1 MVILEQLRKEV
12 WEYNLD
18 LPKRG
23 LVVMTSGNVSG
34 RDPET
39 NLVVIKP
46 SGVNYAMMQ
55 PEDMVIVDLNGKKVE
70 GKLKPSVDTESHLYI
85 YRQRPDV
92 FGVCHTHSTYASVF
106 AALGRPIPACL
117 TTTAMLGGE
126 IPLGDFVPVG
136 EAEIG
141 KEVVDKIGD
150 KKAIIMRNHGVFT
163 IGKDAFHATKMAIEV
178 EEIAK
183 ITYFALLLGT
193 PTVLTNEQIGIFK
206 HIYENI
212 YGQRA

>member
-1 MVILEQLRKEV
+1 MLEELRKEIC
-12 WEYNLD
+12 EYNLE

-34 RDPET
+34 RDPES

-46 SGVNYAMMQ
+46 SGVKYDGLKPA
-55 PEDMVIVDLNGKKVE
+55 DLVVVDLNGKVVE

-85 YRQRPDV
+85 YRNRPDI
-92 FGVCHTHSTYASVF
+92 FGVCHTHSTFVSVF
-106 AALGRPIPACL
+106 AALGKPIPAVL

-126 IPLGDFVPVG
+126 IPLGGFVPVG

-141 KEVVDKIGD
+141 KEVVEKIGT
-150 KKAIIMRNHGVFT
+150 KKAIILKNHGVFT

-183 ITYFALLLGT
+183 VTYYALLMGK
-193 PTVLTNEQIGIFK
+193 PNFLTDEQIGIFS
-206 HIYENI
+206 HIYENV
-212 YGQRA
+212 YGQR

>member
-1 MVILEQLRKEV
+1 MLEKLRKQV
-12 WEYNLD
+12 CEYNLE

-46 SGVNYAMMQ
+46 SGVNYATMQ
-55 PEDMVIVDLNGKKVE
+55 PADMVIINLDGNKVE

-85 YRQRPDV
+85 YRQRSDI

-117 TTTAMLGGE
+117 TSTAMLGGE

-150 KKAIIMRNHGVFT
+150 KKAIIMKNHGVFA
-163 IGKDAFHATKMAIEV
+163 IGRDAYHATKMAIEV

-183 ITYFALLLGT
+183 ITYFALLLGN
-193 PTVLTNEQIGIFK
+193 PSLLSDEQINLFK
-206 HIYENI
+206 NIYENI
-212 YGQRA
+212 YGQRT